1 MTVQAHLRWVLQ
13 LQFDGRGKMKIL
25 ILTASTGGGHKRAAA
40 ALEDKIKQ
48 ISPETE
54 VRVVDALKAVG
65 KVYDKTVC
73 GGYHFMATKIP
84 KVYGISYKITDHRNV
99 MYKAVMHSNTLMA
112 NKLLETIDEFEPD
125 VVITC
130 HAFVTTMIS
139 QLKKHGKIDVKA
151 ISLITDYDA
160 HRTYIGK
167 NIDAYVLAEPQMEK
181 KLETTYEVDE
191 SRIYP
196 LGIPVFDRFTQSFD
210 KEEICRREGLDP
222 QKPTVLLMAGSFG
235 VTSVL
240 DFYKQLAQKSA
251 DIQFIVI
258 TGRNIRL
265 FAHLEK
271 LIDELGTQDST
282 KLLYFVKNVE
292 DYMHISDV
300 IVTKPGGLT
309 VTESLACALPLAIYS
324 AFPGQERDN
333 ADFLLKER
341 AAIMLDKKNG
351 ADEVVELLGNKEKL
365 ADMKAQCR
373 RLYIPDSAENIFK
386 LAKKLIGEE

>member
-1 MTVQAHLRWVLQ
+1 
-13 LQFDGRGKMKIL
+13 MKIL

-99 MYKAVMHSNTLMA
+99 VYKAVMHSNTLMA

-139 QLKKHGKIDVKA
+139 QLKKHSKIGVKA

-167 NIDAYVLAEPQMEK
+167 NIDAYVLAEPQMES
-181 KLETTYEVDE
+181 KLENTYDVDE
-191 SRIYP
+191 NRIYP
-196 LGIPVFDRFTQSFD
+196 LGIPVFDCFTKPFD

-240 DFYKQLAQKSA
+240 DFYKQLAQKS
-251 DIQFIVI
+251 DNIQFIVI

-271 LIDELGTQDST
+271 LIDEIGTQDNT

-292 DYMHISDV
+292 DFMHISDV

-351 ADEVVELLGNKEKL
+351 ADEVVDLLSDKEKL

>member
-1 MTVQAHLRWVLQ
+1 MIVQAHLRWVWQ
-13 LQFDGRGKMKIL
+13 LQFDGRRKMKIL

-48 ISPETE
+48 ISPETD

-112 NKLLETIDEFEPD
+112 NKLLETIEEFEPD

-139 QLKKHGKIDVKA
+139 QLKKHDKIDVKA

-167 NIDAYVLAEPQMEK
+167 NIDAYVLAEPQMEN
-181 KLETTYEVDE
+181 KLENTYDVDE

-196 LGIPVFDRFTQSFD
+196 LGIPVFDCFTKPFD
-210 KEEICRREGLDP
+210 KEEICKREGLDP

-240 DFYKQLAQKSA
+240 DFYKQLAQKS
-251 DIQFIVI
+251 DNIQFIVI

-271 LIDELGTQDST
+271 LIDEIGTQDNT

-292 DYMHISDV
+292 DFMHISDV

-351 ADEVVELLGNKEKL
+351 AEEVVELLGNKEKL
-365 ADMKAQCR
+365 ADMKAQCK